1 MVYTELIIFFTF
13 DRTYINKIFLKIG
26 EAEYENELKAC
37 NISLKILNPN
47 GADIRK
53 NNYTR

>member
-13 DRTYINKIFLKIG
+13 DRIHINKIFLKIG
-26 EAEYENELKAC
+26 EVEYENELKAC
-37 NISLKILNPN
+37 NLILKILNPN
-47 GADIRK
+47 GADIRE

>member
-13 DRTYINKIFLKIG
+13 DRTYINKVFLKIG

-37 NISLKILNPN
+37 NIILKILNPN
-47 GADIRK
+47 GQI
-53 NNYTR
+53 